1 MSDKDNEMLA
11 AAPADTPDGQGGS
24 GGNVAS
30 FDVDSTNTQQ
40 PVPADPPDG
49 GGGSGG

>member
-11 AAPADTPDGQGGS
+11 APADTPEGHGGS
-24 GGNVAS
+24 GGNAAS
-30 FDVDSTNTQQ
+30 FDVDSTNPEK